1 MRTRYHALIQ
11 LNLEVNSMA
20 IRQAV
25 AQQLA
30 VAAQAIAND
39 KSKEN
44 AGKAIVI
51 ARLKLANWIAPSA
64 PKLIR

>member
-30 VAAQAIAND
+30 AAAKAVAND

-51 ARLKLANWIAPSA
+51 ARLKLASWIAPSA